1 MTSATAHRDDS
12 GRDRTRASYWIAALV
27 LIVFGVV
34 TGFSIGGPFLTVGL
48 AMLVLGRLRSRPLLF
63 WPALLAVISFVITVA
78 LVAPWSCQAIGT
90 TTGDT
95 RTVCSSLLGATWSG
109 AGLFNPPPE
118 ADDMARHAG
127 ALVAAVTAAV
137 TLAALL
143 LWRRVSPPP
152 SIGVRS

>member
-1 MTSATAHRDDS
+1 MTSATAHRDAT

-48 AMLVLGRLRSRPLLF
+48 AMLVLGPLRSRPLLF
-63 WPALLAVISFVITVA
+63 WPALLAVISFVITVV
-78 LVAPWSCQAIGT
+78 LVAPWSCEAIGT
-90 TTGDT
+90 TTGYT

-118 ADDMARHAG
+118 ADDVARHAG
-127 ALVAAVTAAV
+127 ALVAALTAAV
-137 TLAALL
+137 TLGALL
-143 LWRRVSPPP
+143 LRR
-152 SIGVRS
+152 RTAARRAT